1 MDQLTIEVDD
11 PGAEDVQVVLA
22 RHLARARET
31 TPPEGVFALP
41 VEGLLDP
48 AITFFSARRD
58 GIVVGIGAL
67 KELDAKHGELK
78 SMHTLEEERG
88 KGIGRAIVDHL
99 LAEARRRGY
108 TRVSLETGSMDAFV
122 PARALYASVGFEPC
136 GPFGDYP
143 DGPTSA
149 FMTRSLD

>member
-1 MDQLTIEVDD
+1 MTALTITVDD
-11 PGAEDVQVVLA
+11 PGAEDVRAIVA

-58 GIVVGIGAL
+58 GVVVAIGAL
-67 KELDAKHGELK
+67 KELDATHGELK
-78 SMHTLEEERG
+78 SMHTLAEVRG
-88 KGIGRAIVDHL
+88 QGIGRAIVEHL

-108 TRVSLETGSMDAFV
+108 TRVSLETGSMDAFI
-122 PARALYASVGFEPC
+122 PARKLYASVGFLPC
-136 GPFGDYP
+136 ERFGDYP
-143 DGPTSA
+143 ESPTSA
-149 FMTRSLD
+149 FMTLTLV